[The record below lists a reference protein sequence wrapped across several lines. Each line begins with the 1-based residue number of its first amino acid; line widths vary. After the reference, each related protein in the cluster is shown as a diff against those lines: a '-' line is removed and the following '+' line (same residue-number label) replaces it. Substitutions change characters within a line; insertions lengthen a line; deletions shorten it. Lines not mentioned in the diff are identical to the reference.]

1 MTILPEILGC
11 YQSEKREKMG
21 GQGGSGRG
29 FVQRIDWLA
38 MKLGPARIVIFPL
51 DEKHL
56 PMPLQKI
63 VTPEEFLR
71 HFVPAPLLYSERI
84 APAALVLARLL
95 RDVGPG
101 LDHKTLPPPE
111 QALFMVILAALA
123 AAGRPDTG
131 EDALAVLQGGAGA
144 ATAEGQKLAINAF
157 GISLRKSGDFDGA
170 ANYYRKALEL
180 SPDDERLMFNLAR
193 TLYEKGDP
201 AGCRALLEKAVAAAP
216 DFTEAKAFLRYL
228 ARHAKPAGVE
238 DFPDI
243 TI

>member
-21 GQGGSGRG
+21 GKGGSGRE

-84 APAALVLARLL
+84 APAALVLGRLL

-111 QALFMVILAALA
+111 QALFLVILAALA

-131 EDALAVLQGGAGA
+131 EDALAVLQSGGA

-180 SPDDERLMFNLAR
+180 SPNDERLMFNLAR

-201 AGCRALLEKAVAAAP
+201 AGCRALLERAVAADP
-216 DFTEAKAFLRYL
+216 DFAEARAFLRYL
-228 ARHAKPAGVE
+228 ARRAKAADAE

>member
-21 GQGGSGRG
+21 GKGGSGRE

-84 APAALVLARLL
+84 APAALVLGRLL

-101 LDHKTLPPPE
+101 LDHTTLPPPE
-111 QALFMVILAALA
+111 QALFLVILAALA
-123 AAGRPDTG
+123 AAGRPHVDLLDTLAAAHAAAG
-131 EDALAVLQGGAGA
+131 DFAAAVDTAAQALALLTPGEPDAPARRAEIERRLAG
-144 ATAEGQKLAINAF
+144 
-157 GISLRKSGDFDGA
+157 
-170 ANYYRKALEL
+170 YRQQQPYRE
-180 SPDDERLMFNLAR
+180 SP
-193 TLYEKGDP
+193 P
-201 AGCRALLEKAVAAAP
+201 
-216 DFTEAKAFLRYL
+216 
-228 ARHAKPAGVE
+228 
-238 DFPDI
+238 
-243 TI
+243 